1 MASSNI
7 TKCAH
12 EIHSKYKIGDCSIAV
27 ISSILS
33 SYFTQDKVIVDNTTC
48 QSLIKS
54 GDRKNTPCGLTS
66 ISGTTSC
73 KRHTIKPEV
82 TKGDESVTEVTP
94 KKVSAKKK
102 VCVESTS
109 TDSESVIEI
118 QPKKPISKRK
128 ILVESKPKAIINL
141 VESKKKMF
149 NIMKNKYNNYEH
161 KDTGFIFDSNTDE
174 VIGKQLADGTISQLG
189 LNDIELC
196 KENGWVFIHPLTVNT
211 TSQKTHNPLIIVDD
225 EDESEEDSDD

>member
-1 MASSNI
+1 MESSNI

-12 EIHSKYKIGDCSIAV
+12 EIHSKYKIGECSIAD
-27 ISSILS
+27 ISYILS
-33 SYFTQDKVIVDNTTC
+33 SYFTPDKVIVDNTTC

-66 ISGTTSC
+66 ITGTTSC
-73 KRHTIKPEV
+73 KRHTPKVDTSVAEV
-82 TKGDESVTEVTP
+82 EP
-94 KKVSAKKK
+94 KKVSDKKK

-109 TDSESVIEI
+109 SESVIEI
-118 QPKKPISKRK
+118 QPKKTVSKKK

-141 VESKKKMF
+141 VESRKKMF

-174 VIGKQLADGTISQLG
+174 VIGKQLTDGTISQLG

-211 TSQKTHNPLIIVDD
+211 TTSQKIHKPLIIVDD
-225 EDESEEDSDD
+225 EDESSESDD

>member
-1 MASSNI
+1 MTSSNI

-12 EIHSKYKIGDCSIAV
+12 EIHSKYKIGDCSIAD

-33 SYFTQDKVIVDNTTC
+33 SYFTPGKVIVDNTTC

-82 TKGDESVTEVTP
+82 TKVEESVTEVTP

-109 TDSESVIEI
+109 TDGESVIEI
-118 QPKKPISKRK
+118 QPKKSVSKK
-128 ILVESKPKAIINL
+128 KNLVESKPKAIINL
-141 VESKKKMF
+141 VESRKKMF

-174 VIGKQLADGTISQLG
+174 VIGKQLSDGTISQLG

-211 TSQKTHNPLIIVDD
+211 TTSQKIHKPLIIVDD
-225 EDESEEDSDD
+225 EDESSESDD

>member
-1 MASSNI
+1 MESSNI

-12 EIHSKYKIGDCSIAV
+12 EIHSKYKNGACSIAD

-66 ISGTTSC
+66 ITGTTYC
-73 KRHTIKPEV
+73 KRHT
-82 TKGDESVTEVTP
+82 TKVNESVTEVAP
-94 KKVSAKKK
+94 KKVSDKKK
-102 VCVESTS
+102 VCVVS
-109 TDSESVIEI
+109 TDSESVTETS
-118 QPKKPISKRK
+118 PKKPVSKRK
-128 ILVESKPKAIINL
+128 ILVEFKPKAIITL

-211 TSQKTHNPLIIVDD
+211 TTSQKTHKPLIIIDD
-225 EDESEEDSDD
+225 EDESSDSDD